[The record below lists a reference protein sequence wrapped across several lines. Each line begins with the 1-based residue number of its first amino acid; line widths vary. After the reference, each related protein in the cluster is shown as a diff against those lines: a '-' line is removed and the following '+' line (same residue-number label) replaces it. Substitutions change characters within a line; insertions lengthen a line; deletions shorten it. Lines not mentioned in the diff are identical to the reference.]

1 MTEGHVHKNFLEKS
15 FFLTREKR
23 SSQFDQNDVES
34 IKGEKKKKKA
44 NLVNEVDQGLGDRGG
59 GVR

>member
-1 MTEGHVHKNFLEKS
+1 MLKAS
-15 FFLTREKR
+15 
-23 SSQFDQNDVES
+23 
-34 IKGEKKKKKA
+34 KGEKKKM